1 MKFYQIVEVDTQTC
15 EGWDIW
21 EGFDFDEALKAKE
34 KAISDFEYY
43 HTPREKKVRVLEFR
57 LYDIPD
63 DTDID
68 DKMELA
74 AVALDY
80 DQF

>member
-1 MKFYQIVEVDTQTC
+1 MKYYQIVEIDTETLEC
-15 EGWDIW
+15 WDIW

-34 KAISDFEYY
+34 KAFSDFLYY
-43 HTPREKKVRVLEFR
+43 HTPREAKRRELEFR
-57 LYDIPD
+57 VYNIPD

-68 DKMELA
+68 DPMELA